1 MKSAC
6 RAVADIGRY
15 RMVHGRRRRE
25 RRPLMQSVIQQEK
38 SIIMIEGFK
47 KFIARGN
54 MIDMAVGVVMG
65 GAVTTVIN
73 SIVNNVINPFI
84 AMIFGKPN
92 MDGLLAITFNN
103 ATVSFGAVLG
113 AILNF
118 LIIAAAVY
126 FCILVPINKFR
137 DVTEALLAKTK
148 LAEEQRKAEEKAAE
162 EPEISAEEQTI
173 LLLQQ
178 IRDELA
184 KQNAQNA

>member
-1 MKSAC
+1 MF
-6 RAVADIGRY
+6 
-15 RMVHGRRRRE
+15 
-25 RRPLMQSVIQQEK
+25 
-38 SIIMIEGFK
+38 EGFK

-65 GAVTTVIN
+65 GAVTTVVN
-73 SIVNNVINPFI
+73 SIVNSVINPFI

-92 MDGLLAITFNN
+92 MDGLLAITFNG

-137 DVTEALLAKTK
+137 DKTK
-148 LAEEQRKAEEKAAE
+148 LAEQKEAEEKAAE
-162 EPEISAEEQTI
+162 EPSAEEQTVQ
-173 LLLQQ
+173 LLQQ

-184 KQNAQNA
+184 KQNAARN

>member
-1 MKSAC
+1 
-6 RAVADIGRY
+6 
-15 RMVHGRRRRE
+15 
-25 RRPLMQSVIQQEK
+25 
-38 SIIMIEGFK
+38 MIEGFK

-65 GAVTTVIN
+65 GAVTTVVN

-137 DVTEALLAKTK
+137 DHRRADDPAVAANPRRTCQAECTEYTER
-148 LAEEQRKAEEKAAE
+148 AERFRHCCRCSRSAVVIASDRKYR
-162 EPEISAEEQTI
+162 
-173 LLLQQ
+173 QQ
-178 IRDELA
+178 L
-184 KQNAQNA
+184 

>member
-1 MKSAC
+1 MF
-6 RAVADIGRY
+6 
-15 RMVHGRRRRE
+15 
-25 RRPLMQSVIQQEK
+25 
-38 SIIMIEGFK
+38 EGFK

-65 GAVTTVIN
+65 GAVTTVVN
-73 SIVNNVINPFI
+73 SFI

-92 MDGLLAITFNN
+92 MDGLLAITFNG

-137 DVTEALLAKTK
+137 DMTEALLAKTK
-148 LAEEQRKAEEKAAE
+148 LAEQKEAEEKAAE
-162 EPEISAEEQTI
+162 EPSAEEQTVQ
-173 LLLQQ
+173 LLQQ

-184 KQNAQNA
+184 KQNAARN

>member
-1 MKSAC
+1 
-6 RAVADIGRY
+6 
-15 RMVHGRRRRE
+15 
-25 RRPLMQSVIQQEK
+25 
-38 SIIMIEGFK
+38 MIEGFK

-65 GAVTTVIN
+65 GAVTTVVN

-148 LAEEQRKAEEKAAE
+148 LAEERSKEEEAAK
-162 EPEISAEEQTI
+162 EPEISTEEQTI

-184 KQNAQNA
+184 RQNARNTQNVPNDSDTVAGAVAVR

>member
-1 MKSAC
+1 
-6 RAVADIGRY
+6 
-15 RMVHGRRRRE
+15 
-25 RRPLMQSVIQQEK
+25 
-38 SIIMIEGFK
+38 MIEGFK

-65 GAVTTVIN
+65 GAVTTVVN

-118 LIIAAAVY
+118 LIIAAA
-126 FCILVPINKFR
+126 LV
-137 DVTEALLAKTK
+137 LA
-148 LAEEQRKAEEKAAE
+148 RKAAVILAAAAVFLWVLFARGCAG
-162 EPEISAEEQTI
+162 PSI
-173 LLLQQ
+173 
-178 IRDELA
+178 
-184 KQNAQNA
+184 

>member
-1 MKSAC
+1 
-6 RAVADIGRY
+6 
-15 RMVHGRRRRE
+15 
-25 RRPLMQSVIQQEK
+25 
-38 SIIMIEGFK
+38 MIEGFK

-65 GAVTTVIN
+65 GAVTTVVN

-148 LAEEQRKAEEKAAE
+148 LAEERSKAEEEAAKEPEISTE
-162 EPEISAEEQTI
+162 EPEISTEEQTI
-173 LLLQQ
+173 LLLRQ

-184 KQNAQNA
+184 KQNARNTQNVPNDSDTVAGAVAVR

>member
-1 MKSAC
+1 
-6 RAVADIGRY
+6 
-15 RMVHGRRRRE
+15 
-25 RRPLMQSVIQQEK
+25 
-38 SIIMIEGFK
+38 MIEGFK

-65 GAVTTVIN
+65 GAVTTVVN

-92 MDGLLAITFNN
+92 MGGLLAITFNN

-118 LIIAAAVY
+118 LIIAA
-126 FCILVPINKFR
+126 
-137 DVTEALLAKTK
+137 EAAK
-148 LAEEQRKAEEKAAE
+148 
-162 EPEISAEEQTI
+162 EPEISTEEQTI

-184 KQNAQNA
+184 KQNARNTQNVPNDSDTVAGAVAVR